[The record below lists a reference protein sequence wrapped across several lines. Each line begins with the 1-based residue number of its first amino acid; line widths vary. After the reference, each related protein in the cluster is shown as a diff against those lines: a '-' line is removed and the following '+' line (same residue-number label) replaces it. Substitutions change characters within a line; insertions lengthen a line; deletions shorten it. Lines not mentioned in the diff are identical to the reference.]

1 MEADKIIIGETYRC
15 KSPLLKEHFV
25 AKVEKMYD
33 LSALVE
39 VDSFE
44 VKDADKVED
53 LNGRLVVPFYCI
65 DKI

>member
-1 MEADKIIIGETYRC
+1 MEADKIMIGETYRC
-15 KSPLLKEHFV
+15 TSPLLKGNFM

-44 VKDADKVED
+44 VNDADKVED